1 MKTPMANRQ
10 RKRVQNIIRCFKNV
24 AILHL
29 IHLEE
34 QKINKI
40 RKNIEYTEPPHFL
53 TYEQGKLK
61 VLDGIS
67 KNQLLKI
74 EFEQLMSSINS
85 AQISIHEYNNQ
96 LDLLLNQMHIISI

>member
-1 MKTPMANRQ
+1 MANRQ
-10 RKRVQNIIRCFKNV
+10 RKRAQNIIRCFKNV

-40 RKNIEYTEPPHFL
+40 RKNIEYTEPPRFL

-67 KNQLLKI
+67 KNQLLKF
-74 EFEQLMSSINS
+74 ELEQLMARINT
-85 AQISIHEYNNQ
+85 AQISCKEYNNH
-96 LDLLLNQMHIISI
+96 LDLLLTQMHIISI